1 MLVLA
6 LGLSGYFEAWYIVI
20 NYVVFISG
28 LYGSWIARQHN
39 MYGWSIILAL
49 IAIVFNPFAPPLF
62 FELYKGFIEISSL
75 VIFLLS
81 PPELN
86 QDYESGNEEEI
97 S

>member
-1 MLVLA
+1 MVLA
-6 LGLSGYFEAWYIVI
+6 LGLSGYFEAWYTVI
-20 NYVVFISG
+20 NYIVFISG

-62 FELYKGFIEISSL
+62 FELYKNFIEISSL

-86 QDYESGNEEEI
+86 LDPEAGKEKEMS
-97 S
+97 